1 MSKNEMETG
10 LLYTGKYI
18 FTFFLISFLLLG
30 CNDNDKITEAIDKI
44 DISLQISRFDR
55 EFAKAQPSEL
65 SLLKKEYPYLFP
77 AQYPDSVWIAKL
89 KDTIQLA
96 LLREVD
102 TEFSDFQAVEA
113 DLQLLFKHIT
123 YYFPRYN
130 VPNIVTVTSDVDY
143 ENRIVLT
150 DSLLLIGL
158 DNYLGPEHKFY
169 ERISNYIALGMDKQY
184 LVSDVASAFAKQVV
198 PKANDRTFLA
208 QVVYYGKE
216 LYLKD
221 KLIPFL
227 SEAQR
232 IGYSEDDLDWARANE
247 EPMWRYFIERELLFA
262 TDTKL
267 GPRFL
272 DPAPFSKF
280 GLELD
285 NESPGRIGRY
295 LGWQI
300 VRAFMERNTV
310 SLQQMLGLPAEEI
323 FKKSNYKP
331 EK

>member
-1 MSKNEMETG
+1 MSKKKMETG
-10 LLYTGKYI
+10 LLHEGKYI
-18 FTFFLISFLLLG
+18 FTLFLISFLFLG
-30 CNDNDKITEAIDKI
+30 CNDNAKITEVVNKI
-44 DISLQISRFDR
+44 DLNLQISRFDQ
-55 EFAKAQPSEL
+55 EFAKAEPSDL
-65 SLLKKEYPYLFP
+65 PLLKKEYPYLFP
-77 AQYPDSVWIAKL
+77 TQYPDSVWVAKL
-89 KDTIQLA
+89 KDTVQVE

-102 TEFSDFQAVEA
+102 AEFSNFEQEET
-113 DLQLLFKHIT
+113 DLQLLFKHIK
-123 YYFPRYN
+123 YYFPRFN
-130 VPNIVTVTSDVDY
+130 VPKIVTVTSDVDY
-143 ENRIVLT
+143 ENRVILT

-158 DNYLGPEHKFY
+158 DNYLGQGHKFY
-169 ERISNYIALGMDKQY
+169 ERISNYISAGMDKKY
-184 LVSDVASAFAKQVV
+184 LVSDVASAFTKRVV
-198 PKANDRTFLA
+198 PKAEDRTFLA

-216 LYLKD
+216 LYVKD
-221 KLIPFL
+221 RLTPFL

-232 IGYSEDDLDWARANE
+232 IGYSQEDLEWAHLNE
-247 EPMWRYFIERELLFA
+247 EPMWRYFIERELLYD

-267 GPRFL
+267 GLRFL

-300 VRAFMERNTV
+300 VRAFMERNEV

-331 EK
+331 KK